1 MGCLFLLKTPY
12 SEEKNHLHLD
22 KLEILVRISEFDF
35 FNAKSLFLDLRSL
48 PRTFFFFFFS
58 SLSVSLIF
66 LFFIFIFFYYS
77 LSSCRLGVIYNL
89 SSWIKEQLWSVKVTK
104 QL

>member
-1 MGCLFLLKTPY
+1 MGCLFLKTPY

-48 PRTFFFFFFS
+48 PRIFFFFFF
-58 SLSVSLIF
+58 F
-66 LFFIFIFFYYS
+66 LKRKFDFFIFYFYFF
-77 LSSCRLGVIYNL
+77 LL
-89 SSWIKEQLWSVKVTK
+89 
-104 QL
+104 